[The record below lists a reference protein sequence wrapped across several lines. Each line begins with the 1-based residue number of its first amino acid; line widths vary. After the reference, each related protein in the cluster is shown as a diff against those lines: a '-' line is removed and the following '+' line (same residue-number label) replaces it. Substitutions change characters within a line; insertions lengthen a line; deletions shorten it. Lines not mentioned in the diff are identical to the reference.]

1 LSILQVEDLSKR
13 FGGIAALFECSFS
26 IQEPGIYGLIGP
38 NGAGKTTFFDVCTGH
53 QDANAGS
60 ILFMGQPLLQLKPFQ
75 IANLGVSRTF
85 QECRVFPEKTCLEN
99 LLFSAQK
106 KGMVSNLIQVITRSD
121 AARKAITDEAM
132 RLLSMVNLEAY
143 ANEPAS
149 VLSYGQKR
157 LLETVSAF
165 ITKPRMLLLDEPAS
179 GVNPTLINTLK
190 EFIEKMFSEIN
201 VVFLIIEHNM
211 EFIMSISSHIIVMH
225 QGEIFEEGTPD
236 QIHTS
241 KKVIDAY
248 LG

>member
-1 LSILQVEDLSKR
+1 MSILEVNELSKQ
-13 FGGIAALFECSFS
+13 FGGIAALFGCSFT

-38 NGAGKTTFFDVCTGH
+38 NGAGKTTFFDICTGH

-60 ILFMGQPLLQLKPFQ
+60 ISFMGQPLLQLKPFQ
-75 IANLGVSRTF
+75 IASLGVSRTF
-85 QECRVFPEKTCLEN
+85 QECRVFSEKTCLEN
-99 LLFSAQK
+99 LLFSAQRK
-106 KGMVSNLIQVITRSD
+106 DMVSNLFQVITRSNAD
-121 AARKAITDEAM
+121 RKKITNEAM
-132 RLLSMVNLEAY
+132 RLLSMVNLEIY

-190 EFIEKMFSEIN
+190 DFIEKMFSETN

-211 EFIMSISSHIIVMH
+211 EFIMSLSSHVIVMH
-225 QGEIFEEGTPD
+225 QGEILEEGTPD
-236 QIHTS
+236 QIHSS